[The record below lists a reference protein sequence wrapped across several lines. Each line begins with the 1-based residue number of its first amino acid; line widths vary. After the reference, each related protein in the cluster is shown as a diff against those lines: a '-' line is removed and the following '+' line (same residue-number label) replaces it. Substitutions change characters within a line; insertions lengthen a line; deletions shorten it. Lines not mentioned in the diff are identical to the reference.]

1 MIKKQWKETTGLIRE
16 LAITEFKLK
25 YQGSAM
31 SYLWSLLKPLASF
44 LILYIVFVKILK
56 TGIEPEVLFL
66 GIVLWSYFA
75 DFTSGGLTS
84 IVEHGDL
91 LRKVYF
97 PRAIIVIATS
107 VSAFI
112 TLLLNLLAVGVFMII
127 TRTEPSVYSPLLL
140 VVLVELYIFALG
152 ITLILSS
159 LYVKFRDISHIWEVV
174 LQLLFYS
181 SAILYPL
188 SAVPKGLVNW
198 MALNPV
204 VQIVQ
209 DARRALLDP
218 SLPSSFTVIDRH
230 WLAIVPYLLPFI
242 IFTLGVII
250 FSKSSKNFAENV

>member
-1 MIKKQWKETTGLIRE
+1 MIKKWQETTGLIRE

-25 YQGSAM
+25 YQGSAF

-44 LILYIVFVKILK
+44 VILYIVFVKILN
-56 TGIEPEVLFL
+56 TGIQPEVLFL

-107 VSAFI
+107 ISAFI

-127 TRTEPSVYSPLLL
+127 TQTEPSVYAPMLLL
-140 VVLVELYIFALG
+140 VLAELYILALG
-152 ITLILSS
+152 VALILSS
-159 LYVKFRDISHIWEVV
+159 LYVKFRDISHIWEVT

-188 SAVPKGLVNW
+188 SIVPKELINFV
-198 MALNPV
+198 ALNPL
-204 VQIVQ
+204 VQIIQ
-209 DARRALLDP
+209 DARRVLLDP
-218 SLPSSFTVIDRH
+218 SLPSSFSVIDTN

-242 IFTLGVII
+242 IFGLGVWV
-250 FSKSSKNFAENV
+250 FTKSSKNFAENV